1 MASAVVKLF
10 DIPGEAQKGLN
21 ELKERGYAA
30 EDISSASVDSLANA
44 WGLGEE
50 TLKYYQFGVAL
61 GGVLVGV
68 KADEAEASE
77 VCRIL
82 RSVEASPERE
92 KVASSPAFKQ
102 SSRISATNPVNA
114 PI

>member
-10 DIPGEAQKGLN
+10 NMPEEAQKAWS
-21 ELKERGYAA
+21 ELKEKGYAA
-30 EDISSASVDSLANA
+30 ETISSASADSLANA
-44 WGLGEE
+44 WGLDEK

-68 KADEAEASE
+68 KADEAKASE

-82 RSVEASPERE
+82 RSAEASAERE
-92 KVASSPAFKQ
+92 KVASSPSFKQ
-102 SSRISATNPVNA
+102 ASRMLSTNPIDA